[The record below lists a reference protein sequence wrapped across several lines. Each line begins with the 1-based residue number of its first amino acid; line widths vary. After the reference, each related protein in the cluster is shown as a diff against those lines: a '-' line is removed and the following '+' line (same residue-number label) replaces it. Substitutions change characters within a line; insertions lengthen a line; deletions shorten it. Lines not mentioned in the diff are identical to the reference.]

1 MFERNN
7 RTRPFLIRYALY
19 LNYLG
24 LILRNTSKALQRLLK
39 EVMLQQ
45 YGIG

>member
-1 MFERNN
+1 MMCERN

-24 LILRNTSKALQRLLK
+24 LTLRNTSKALQPFVERSY
-39 EVMLQQ
+39 VA